1 MRVITFPPIT
11 KRRAKFVGQKDLR
24 LIIQQPNRLD
34 GSLLEASNSGGLP
47 FDDPVQWGR
56 TAHVS
61 REKLMRKLV
70 FAILLIA
77 SPAWAQTKLL
87 PKGAPARVDNCAP
100 IGRTEDRQ
108 AGVFDE
114 VREFAGATATAAAG

>member
-47 FDDPVQWGR
+47 FDDPVQWGANGAR
-56 TAHVS
+56 LA
-61 REKLMRKLV
+61 RETDEEACICNSLDRV
-70 FAILLIA
+70 ACV
-77 SPAWAQTKLL
+77 
-87 PKGAPARVDNCAP
+87 GANEIVTQGRDRPCRPP
-100 IGRTEDRQ
+100 IGRTEDGKLI
-108 AGVFDE
+108 A
-114 VREFAGATATAAAG
+114 